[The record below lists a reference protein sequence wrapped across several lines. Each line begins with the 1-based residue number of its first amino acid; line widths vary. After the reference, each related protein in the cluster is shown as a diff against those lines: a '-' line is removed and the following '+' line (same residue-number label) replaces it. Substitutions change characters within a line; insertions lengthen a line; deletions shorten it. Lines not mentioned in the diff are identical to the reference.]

1 MKPFPWKCGKCRERA
16 VHPTT
21 LPTYEANLEHDG
33 RSYHVALPDL
43 EVFQCQNCGAV
54 ILDDAADDRLSDAL
68 RDAAGLLKPVEIRAR
83 REALGLKQRE
93 LAGYLRIA
101 ESTLSRWETGAQIQ
115 QRSMDALLRIFFE
128 LDEARRMLGAPD
140 SSVDTVVLS
149 GTAIASA

>member
-1 MKPFPWKCGKCRERA
+1 
-16 VHPTT
+16 

-43 EVFQCQNCGAV
+43 EVFQCKNCGAV

-128 LDEARRMLGAPD
+128 LDEARRMLGAPV

-149 GTAIASA
+149 GTAVASA